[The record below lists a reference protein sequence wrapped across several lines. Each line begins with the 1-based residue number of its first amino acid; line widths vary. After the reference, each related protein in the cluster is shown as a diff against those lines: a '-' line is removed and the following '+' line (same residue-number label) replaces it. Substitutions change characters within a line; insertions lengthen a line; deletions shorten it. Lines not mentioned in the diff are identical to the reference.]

1 MVMRAT
7 TLWLWMLWLGWA
19 TTLQAADA
27 SQPDQPQPNQLVAE
41 DFLLHDVVGASSL
54 AAAAQWAQTLET
66 VRAAVVLAALWRKPN
81 WW

>member
-27 SQPDQPQPNQLVAE
+27 SQPDQLVAE

-54 AAAAQWAQTLET
+54 AAAL
-66 VRAAVVLAALWRKPN
+66 RAYSPASVPLQHGPGS
-81 WW
+81 